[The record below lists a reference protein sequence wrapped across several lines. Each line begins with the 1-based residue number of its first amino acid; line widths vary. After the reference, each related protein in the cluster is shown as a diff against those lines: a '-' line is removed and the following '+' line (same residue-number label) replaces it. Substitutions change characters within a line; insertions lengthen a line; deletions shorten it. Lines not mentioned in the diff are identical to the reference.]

1 MLFILNKKG
10 VIDVSLIRV
19 NINNREITTTDDKTI
34 LQIALENGIDIPNL
48 CYSQNTK
55 PYGSCGLCVVE
66 VEGSPKLVRAC
77 STFPSDG
84 MIIRTNTKR
93 TISAR
98 KTALELLSSDHR
110 GDCRPPCVIAC
121 PAHTDCQGYVGLIAN
136 GQYDEAIKLVKKVI
150 PLPAS
155 IGRVCPHP
163 CESECRRGK
172 VDKPIA
178 IADLKR
184 YIGEIDV
191 IKGPFVPEVKPS
203 TGKKVAIIGGGPA
216 GISCAY
222 FLSMEGHKVVIY
234 EAQPHPGGML
244 RYGIPQ
250 YRLPK
255 ELLDAEINTLT
266 KMGVEIICG
275 TKLGED
281 ITLSYLKK
289 NYDAVFIAIGAW
301 ASTPLNCPGEELD
314 GVIGGIE
321 FLRKA
326 TLSQPIYL
334 GDKVVVI
341 GGGNTAMDVART
353 AVRLGAKSVQVLYRR
368 TKEEMPAE
376 EIEVKEAEEEGV
388 EFTFLVAPI
397 EIIGDGKRAKAIR
410 CQRMMLG
417 EPDKSGRR
425 KPIPIEG
432 DEITFEADLII
443 SAIGQK
449 VNPEC
454 VKELETT
461 KWGTISVN
469 PNNFKT
475 SMEGIFAGG
484 EAVTGPKIAIE
495 AIAQGKNAAYVID
508 NYLKGEEVSVPNPCY
523 IVQDD
528 LTEEDFKKY
537 SREERQEQYV
547 LPSSERKISFRPISK
562 ALTEE
567 QAIKEAS
574 RCLECG
580 CHDYF
585 ECKLVN
591 YLQKYNIKVDRI
603 KGEKHKR
610 DLNYTHPFIL
620 RNPDKCILCG
630 LCYRTCEEVIGITAL
645 GLKGRGFNSEVIPE
659 FNLPLNQSSCIS
671 CGQCVDVC
679 PTGALID
686 RAAVN
691 KQVPVEFDEAHSIC
705 SYCGAGCEVVYQSK
719 GDLVFKT
726 LPNKEKAG
734 VLCAKG
740 RFGTKHINSNL
751 RLKTPFVFYEN
762 AESKISIDEALSLL
776 SKKLKLIEGQYGK
789 DSIGILVSPKFTNE
803 EAFVLR
809 KIADKL
815 NTKYIG
821 SMAMKNA
828 VLEKIFGYDASTN
841 SYDELFSTEL
851 IVSFGDVAENHPAFA
866 TRLKNAANK
875 VKLVSINSNDSRI
888 KEWSNKFYKVDNNLD
903 FLKGFIKSLIE
914 EYINEKEA
922 KNSCNNFDALKE
934 FVNDVTVTTEAK
946 EFANIYAQAKK
957 TIIVVDED
965 TTSEASLMLLADA
978 LSLCKKV
985 GKPHS
990 GIILLRSK
998 ANTQGFIDMGINM
1011 SGDEILKEVE
1021 KGQIKGLVVI
1031 GEDIYNEYSNV
1042 LKNLKLLA
1050 TFDLFTTDTTKHS
1063 NIVIPIASSAEGC
1076 GTYTNSCRKV
1086 QKLNRAIEPLLGT
1099 DNLCIFLKLAYNL
1112 GIQLKNIEDIV
1123 ENISKEI
1130 PYYKGFNK
1138 VYDKL
1143 QNVFVPLNSSK
1154 GVQVLHTDG
1163 FNTEDK
1169 KSVLIFKEDNIMFH
1183 DKKVY
1188 DTVEKD
1194 FYNFAHKNNIKI

>member
-1 MLFILNKKG
+1 M
-10 VIDVSLIRV
+10 SLIRV
-19 NINNREITTTDDKTI
+19 NINNREIVTTDDKTI

-48 CYSQNTK
+48 CYNQKTK

-77 STFPSDG
+77 STYPADG
-84 MIIRTNTKR
+84 MIVRTDTKR
-93 TISAR
+93 TIAAR

-110 GDCRPPCVIAC
+110 GDCRPPCVNAC

-136 GQYDEAIKLVKKVI
+136 GEYDEAIKLVKKVI

-163 CESECRRGK
+163 CESECRRGM

-191 IKGPFVPEVKPS
+191 KKGTFVPEVKPS
-203 TGKKVAIIGGGPA
+203 TGKKVAIVGAGPA

-222 FLSMEGHKVVIY
+222 FLSQEGHEVVIY
-234 EAQPHPGGML
+234 EAQAYPGGML

-255 ELLDAEINTLT
+255 ELLDAEINTLN
-266 KMGVEIICG
+266 KMGVEIICN

-289 NYDAVFIAIGAW
+289 TYDAVFIAIGAW
-301 ASTPLNCPGEELD
+301 ASMPIGCEGQDME

-326 TLSQPIYL
+326 TLSEPIYL
-334 GDKVVVI
+334 GEKVVVI

-388 EFTFLVAPI
+388 EFKFLVAPI

-410 CQRMMLG
+410 CQKMKLG

-425 KPIPIEG
+425 SPIPIEG
-432 DEITFEADLII
+432 EEITFEADLIV
-443 SAIGQK
+443 SAIGQR

-461 KWGTISVN
+461 KRGTILVN
-469 PNNFKT
+469 SNTFET

-484 EAVTGPKIAIE
+484 EASTGPKIAIE
-495 AIAQGKNAAYVID
+495 AIAQGKNAAHVID
-508 NYLKGEEVSVPNPCY
+508 SYLNGCLVSVKNPCY

-528 LTEEDFKKY
+528 LKEEDFKD
-537 SREERQEQYV
+537 REKQERQEQYV
-547 LPSSERKISFRPISK
+547 IKGEERKISFRPISN

-567 QAIKEAS
+567 QALKEAS

-585 ECKLVN
+585 ECRLIN
-591 YLQKYNIKVDRI
+591 YIQKYDIKVDKI

-610 DLNYTHPFIL
+610 DINKTHPFIV

-630 LCYRTCEEVIGITAL
+630 LCYRTCEEVMGITAL
-645 GLKGRGFNSEVIPE
+645 GLKGRGFDSVVIPE
-659 FNLPLNQSSCIS
+659 FNLPLNESSCIS

-686 RAAVN
+686 TASVK
-691 KQVPVEFDEAHSIC
+691 KQVPVEFNNTKSVC

-719 GDLVFKT
+719 GDLVFKS
-726 LPNKEKAG
+726 LPDKEKG
-734 VLCAKG
+734 GILCAKG
-740 RFGTKHINSNL
+740 RFGIEHINSDE
-751 RLKTPFVFYEN
+751 RLKTPFVVSGDIKSEVTF
-762 AESKISIDEALSLL
+762 DEALSLI
-776 SKKLKLIEGQYGK
+776 SKKAKLIEGQYGK

-803 EAFVLR
+803 EAYIIR
-809 KIADKL
+809 KIAEKL
-815 NTKYIG
+815 NTKYVG
-821 SMAMKNA
+821 SMAIKGGA
-828 VLEKIFGYDASTN
+828 LEKVFGYNASTN
-841 SYDELFSTEL
+841 SYDELYSTEL
-851 IVSFGDVAENHPAFA
+851 IISFGNVAENHPVPA
-866 TRLKNAANK
+866 
-875 VKLVSINSNDSRI
+875 VRI
-888 KEWSNKFYKVDNNLD
+888 KDASKKAKLISICDKYTRMNEWAHYSYKVDNNID
-903 FLKGFIKSLIE
+903 FLKGFLKALIE
-914 EYINEKEA
+914 NHVDENEVIKT
-922 KNSCNNFDALKE
+922 CNNFYELKN
-934 FVNDVTVTTEAK
+934 FVSDVKISEDNKRLAKMYAEAK
-946 EFANIYAQAKK
+946 KA
-957 TIIVVDED
+957 IIVVDED
-965 TTSEASLMLLADA
+965 TITDAALCLLADA
-978 LSLCKKV
+978 AAICRKV

-990 GIILLRSK
+990 GIIIIRSK
-998 ANTQGFIDMGINM
+998 ANSQGFIDMGIKM
-1011 SGDEILKEVE
+1011 SGKAILE
-1021 KGQIKGLVVI
+1021 KAKSGEIKGLIVF
-1031 GEDIYNEYSNV
+1031 GEDVSDE
-1042 LKNLKLLA
+1042 LKDLKPLA
-1050 TFDLFTTDTTKHS
+1050 VFDLLMTDTAKNS
-1063 NIVIPIASSAEGC
+1063 NIVVPLSASAEGY
-1076 GTYTNSCRKV
+1076 GTYTRSDRKV
-1086 QKLNRAIEPLLGT
+1086 QALSRAVESAIGI
-1099 DNLCIFLKLAYNL
+1099 DNFNILLKLSNKF
-1112 GIQLKNIEDIV
+1112 GIELKDMKDVV

-1130 PYYKGFNK
+1130 INYKGLNK
-1138 VYDKL
+1138 AYNNLENVY
-1143 QNVFVPLNSSK
+1143 VPLPMNFK
-1154 GVQVLHTDG
+1154 GVQVLYTEG
-1163 FNTEDK
+1163 FETEDK
-1169 KSVLIFKEDNIMFH
+1169 KADLNFEESNSMFLE
-1183 DKKVY
+1183 KKLY

-1194 FYNFAHKNNIKI
+1194 FDEFTKKNGINI

>member
-1 MLFILNKKG
+1 M
-10 VIDVSLIRV
+10 SLIRV
-19 NINNREITTTDDKTI
+19 NINNREIAATDDKTI

-48 CYSQNTK
+48 CYSQKTK

-66 VEGSPKLVRAC
+66 VEGNPKLLRAC

-93 TISAR
+93 TIAAR

-110 GDCRPPCVIAC
+110 GDCRPPCVNAC

-136 GQYDEAIKLVKKVI
+136 GQYNEAIKLVKKVI

-191 IKGPFVPEVKPS
+191 NNGPFVPKLKPT
-203 TGKKVAIIGGGPA
+203 TGKRVAIIGGGPA

-222 FLSMEGHKVVIY
+222 FLAMEGHKVIIY

-255 ELLDAEINTLT
+255 ELLDAEISTLT
-266 KMGVEIICG
+266 KMGVEIICN

-289 NYDAVFIAIGAW
+289 NYDAVFLAIGAW
-301 ASTPLNCPGEELD
+301 ASTPLNCPGEELE

-321 FLRKA
+321 FLRRA
-326 TLSQPIYL
+326 TLSEPIYL
-334 GDKVVVI
+334 GEKVVVI

-410 CQRMMLG
+410 CQKMMLG

-432 DEITFEADLII
+432 EEITFEADLII

-508 NYLKGEEVSVPNPCY
+508 NYLKAEDVSVPNPCY

-528 LTEEDFKKY
+528 LSEEDFKKF
-537 SREERQEQYV
+537 SKEERQEQYV
-547 LPSSERKISFRPISK
+547 LPSSERKMSFRPISK

-603 KGEKHKR
+603 KGKKHKR
-610 DLNYTHPFIL
+610 DINNTHPFIL

-630 LCYRTCEEVIGITAL
+630 LCYRTCEEVMGITAL
-645 GLKGRGFNSEVIPE
+645 GLKGRGFDSEVIPE

-671 CGQCVDVC
+671 CGQCIDVC

-686 RAAVN
+686 RASVK
-691 KQVPVEFDEAHSIC
+691 KQVPVEFDETHSIC

-719 GDLVFKT
+719 GDLVFKA
-726 LPNKEKAG
+726 LPNKEISG
-734 VLCAKG
+734 ILCARG
-740 RFGTKHINSNL
+740 RFGTEHINSDS

-762 AESKISIDEALSLL
+762 ARSQVSLDEALSLL
-776 SKKLKLIEGQYGK
+776 SKKLKLVEGQYGK
-789 DSIGILVSPKFTNE
+789 DSIGILVSPRFTNE
-803 EAFVLR
+803 EAFVL
-809 KIADKL
+809 KKVAEKL

-821 SMAMKNA
+821 SMAIKNN
-828 VLEKIFGYDASTN
+828 VLEKAFGYDASTN

-851 IVSFGDVAENHPAFA
+851 IVSIGDVAENHPAFA
-866 TRLKNAANK
+866 SRLKAAANK
-875 VKLVSINSNDSRI
+875 VKLVSINSNDTRV
-888 KEWSNKFYKVDNNLD
+888 KEWSSKFYKVDNNLN
-903 FLKGFIKSLIE
+903 FLKGVIKTIIE
-914 EYINEKEA
+914 KHIGEKEVR
-922 KNSCNNFDALKE
+922 NRCSGFDELRQ
-934 FVNDVTVTTEAK
+934 FVENTKMTTEAQ
-946 EFANIYAQAKK
+946 EFADMFAQAKK
-957 TIIVVDED
+957 AIIVVDED
-965 TTSEASLMLLADA
+965 TLGEASLMLLSDA

-990 GIILLRSK
+990 GIIILRSK
-998 ANTQGFIDMGINM
+998 ANTQGFIDMGINI
-1011 SGDEILKEVE
+1011 SGYEILKEVE
-1021 KGQIKGLVVI
+1021 KGNIKALVVI
-1031 GEDIYNEYSNV
+1031 GEDIYSEYSNM
-1042 LKNLKLLA
+1042 LKNLKLFA
-1050 TFDLFTTDTTKHS
+1050 TFDLFETSTTQNS

-1086 QKLNRAIEPLLGT
+1086 QKLNRAIKPVLGT
-1099 DNLCIFLKLAYNL
+1099 DNLGIFLKLANNL
-1112 GIQLKNIEDIV
+1112 GIELENLKDVV
-1123 ENISKEI
+1123 EHISKEI
-1130 PYYKGFNK
+1130 RYYKGFNK
-1138 VYDKL
+1138 VYDNL
-1143 QNVFVPLNSSK
+1143 QNVFVPLNNLK
-1154 GVQVLHTDG
+1154 GTQVLHTDG
-1163 FNTEDK
+1163 FGTEDK
-1169 KSVLIFKEDNIMFH
+1169 KANLIFKEDNLIFH
-1183 DKKVY
+1183 NKMVY
-1188 DTVEKD
+1188 DSIEKD